1 MDKKEVNILDLLA
14 ALNANK
20 RLITTS
26 TLLFAVVAAA
36 FSFLLPKEYEA
47 GIQLLPPKEQKKGF
61 GFADLIET
69 LPIPSLRLGEKGT
82 PADIYVA
89 ILQSETIR
97 RWMIEEFDLI
107 QIYDVDT
114 MTDALETIEG
124 QTTISKSEQGT
135 ILLVVLD
142 ESPQRAAD
150 MANRYIALL
159 DTTNKRIARRMAQER
174 YDFIIK
180 LKAQEEVKLE
190 LEMDRLQKFQADH
203 NAISIEDQARAVIR
217 AAADMQTSTMELEVQ
232 RLSLLAAGFTPNHA
246 EVKKVEREIIL
257 WQQALDIL
265 RDGKVA
271 TPGNDVNDRDHLE
284 LKLEKNLFLPL
295 REIPKVSQE
304 YALIEK
310 DVLVQSALIRMLLQ
324 QEAESLI
331 EANNTTSTVQLLD
344 EATVPEKKARPRRF
358 LIVFI
363 AAALS
368 LFGTISYALGATYVR
383 ALKARWEEE
392 YSQKS

>member
-14 ALNANK
+14 ALNTNK
-20 RLITTS
+20 RLIITS

-107 QIYDVDT
+107 QVYDVDT

-135 ILLVVLD
+135 ILLAVLD

-174 YDFIIK
+174 YDFIIE

-190 LEMDRLQKFQADH
+190 LEMDRLQRFQADH

-246 EVKKVEREIIL
+246 EVQKVEREIIL

-265 RDGKVA
+265 RDGNTA
-271 TPGNDVNDRDHLE
+271 APGDGVNNLE
-284 LKLEKNLFLPL
+284 LKLVKNLFLPL

-358 LIVFI
+358 LIVFV
-363 AAALS
+363 AAVLS
-368 LFGTISYALGATYVR
+368 LFGTISYTLGATYVR
-383 ALKARWEEE
+383 ALKTRWEEE